1 MNNESQSKITI
12 GLPVYNGDKFI
23 HNAINSLLNQT
34 FTDFEFVISDN
45 ASTDQTETICREYE
59 KKDKRRK

>member
-23 HNAINSLLNQT
+23 HNAINSLLKQSYTN
-34 FTDFEFVISDN
+34 FELI
-45 ASTDQTETICREYE
+45 IL
-59 KKDKRRK
+59 